1 MNGRFLDA
9 TTDEL
14 NVSDVTCIICC
25 EETTTAKKLL
35 CGHLFHVHCLRSWRE
50 RQNTCPTCRSPIAP
64 RTMDVLHQ
72 RDSMKP
78 NWELACCRR
87 RCSRSR
93 RSNKQEREQA
103 PNKIGC
109 YIPKEDSSS
118 KTSSLNGSCTKKCL
132 GVQVLCEN
140 DAPAVF
146 WKNGKITWMSDCKH
160 VGHCLCGVQFIK
172 TS

>member
-1 MNGRFLDA
+1 MNHGVLLHLICELYKTFRNFKIHVSDYLHPRKTTSTMNGCFLDA

-78 NWELACCRR
+78 NWELAWLLHPQRGFQQQKFKLEWKP
-87 RCSRSR
+87 SLRSY
-93 RSNKQEREQA
+93 SVS
-103 PNKIGC
+103 PSC
-109 YIPKEDSSS
+109 H
-118 KTSSLNGSCTKKCL
+118 SLL
-132 GVQVLCEN
+132 EWL
-140 DAPAVF
+140 
-146 WKNGKITWMSDCKH
+146 
-160 VGHCLCGVQFIK
+160 
-172 TS
+172 